1 MLALRGLVNMKMLHR
16 EQLVRLFGTIKDNLN
31 FINDFSEKNYIEN
44 EVTKEQPK
52 KGAPLT
58 PSSKSDEFV

>member
-1 MLALRGLVNMKMLHR
+1 MLHH

-52 KGAPLT
+52 KGSPLT
-58 PSSKSDEFV
+58 PSPKEDEFV

>member
-1 MLALRGLVNMKMLHR
+1 MLHH

-44 EVTKEQPK
+44 EVSKEQPK

-58 PSSKSDEFV
+58 PSSKNDEFV